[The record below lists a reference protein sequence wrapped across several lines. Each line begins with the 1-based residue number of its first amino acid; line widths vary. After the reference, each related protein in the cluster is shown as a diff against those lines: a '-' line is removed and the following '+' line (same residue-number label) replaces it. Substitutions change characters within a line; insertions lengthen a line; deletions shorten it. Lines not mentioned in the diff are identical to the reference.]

1 MPNLK
6 GIFQGKQKFVTV
18 KAGAVREETPEGGLW
33 TKCRQCGG
41 ILYKKELTSN
51 LGLCGECGFHF
62 RLSARERIAV
72 TLDDNSLVE
81 YDQELLTVDPLGF
94 PGYNIKVEAA
104 RQSTGLDEAI
114 ITGKG
119 SIDGYPVLAGFMDFS
134 FIGASMGSVVGEKV
148 ARLFEKAAR
157 QRVPVIIFCAS
168 GGARMQ
174 EGMFSLMQMAKT
186 AAACA
191 KLQGAR
197 TLYISVLTNPT
208 TAGVF
213 ASFGSLGDIVIA
225 EPGALIGFT
234 GQRVI
239 EETIRQTL
247 PPGFQTAEFALEHGL
262 IDMIVDRR
270 DMRKVLGSLLSLHG
284 GRRQDVG

>member
-18 KAGAVREETPEGGLW
+18 KAGTVQEEAPPGLW
-33 TKCRQCGG
+33 TKCGKCGG
-41 ILYKKELTSN
+41 ILYKKELTQN
-51 LGLCGECGFHF
+51 LGLCSDCGFHF

-72 TLDDNSLVE
+72 TLDADSFAE
-81 YDQELLTVDPLGF
+81 YDEELATVDPLAF
-94 PGYNIKVEAA
+94 PGYGIKVEAA
-104 RQSTGLDEAI
+104 KGATGLDEAI
-114 ITGKG
+114 ITGEG
-119 SIDGYPVLAGFMDFS
+119 TIEGYPVLAGFMDFS

-148 ARLFEKAAR
+148 TRLFERAAR
-157 QRVPVIIFCAS
+157 QRVPVVIFCAS

-191 KLQGAR
+191 RLSAAR

-213 ASFGSLGDIVIA
+213 ASFGSLGDIIIA

-239 EETIRQTL
+239 EETIRQKL

-270 DMRKVLGSLLSLHG
+270 NMKKTLESLLSLHG
-284 GRRQDVG
+284 GRRQDAG

>member
-1 MPNLK
+1 MPAFK

-18 KAGAVREETPEGGLW
+18 KAGAVQEEAPQGLW
-33 TKCRQCGG
+33 TKCGKCGG
-41 ILYKKELTSN
+41 ILYKKELTEN
-51 LGLCGECGFHF
+51 LGLCNDCGFHF
-62 RLSARERIAV
+62 RLSARERMAI
-72 TLDDNSLVE
+72 TLDTDGFDE
-81 YDQELLTVDPLGF
+81 YDEELLTVDPLGF
-94 PGYNIKVEAA
+94 PGYDIKMEGA
-104 RQSTGLDEAI
+104 RQTTGLDEAI

-119 SIDGYPVLAGFMDFS
+119 SIDGYPVLAGFMHFS

-148 ARLFEKAAR
+148 TRLFERAAR
-157 QRVPVIIFCAS
+157 QRVPVVMFCAS

-174 EGMFSLMQMAKT
+174 EGMYSLMQMAKT
-186 AAACA
+186 SAACA
-191 KLQGAR
+191 RLSDTR

-213 ASFGSLGDIVIA
+213 ASFGSLGDIIIA

-239 EETIRQTL
+239 EETIRQKL

-262 IDMIVDRR
+262 VDMIVDRR
-270 DMRKVLGSLLSLHG
+270 NMRKILGLLLAVHG

>member
-1 MPNLK
+1 
-6 GIFQGKQKFVTV
+6 
-18 KAGAVREETPEGGLW
+18 
-33 TKCRQCGG
+33 
-41 ILYKKELTSN
+41 
-51 LGLCGECGFHF
+51 
-62 RLSARERIAV
+62 
-72 TLDDNSLVE
+72 
-81 YDQELLTVDPLGF
+81 
-94 PGYNIKVEAA
+94 
-104 RQSTGLDEAI
+104 
-114 ITGKG
+114 
-119 SIDGYPVLAGFMDFS
+119 MDFS

-148 ARLFEKAAR
+148 ARLFERAAR

-191 KLQGAR
+191 RLSAAR

-213 ASFGSLGDIVIA
+213 ASFGSLGDIIIA
-225 EPGALIGFT
+225 EPGALVGFT

-239 EETIRQTL
+239 EETIRQKL

-270 DMRKVLGSLLSLHG
+270 NMRKTLGSLLSLHG
-284 GRRQDVG
+284 GRRENTG

>member
-1 MPNLK
+1 MPSFK

-18 KAGAVREETPEGGLW
+18 KAGRIREEAPDGLW
-33 TKCRQCGG
+33 TKCERCGG
-41 ILYKKELTSN
+41 ILYKKELTQN
-51 LGLCGECGFHF
+51 LGLCSDCGFHF

-72 TLDDNSLVE
+72 TFDDGNIVE
-81 YDQELLTVDPLGF
+81 YDDELLTVDPLGF
-94 PGYNIKVEAA
+94 PGYDIKVEGAK
-104 RQSTGLDEAI
+104 QTTGLEEAI

-119 SIDGYPVLAGFMDFS
+119 TIDGYPVLAGFMDFS
-134 FIGASMGSVVGEKV
+134 FIGASMGSVVGEKIT
-148 ARLFEKAAR
+148 RLFERAAR
-157 QRVPVIIFCAS
+157 KRMPVVIFCAS

-191 KLQGAR
+191 RLSGTR

-213 ASFGSLGDIVIA
+213 ASFGSLGDIIIA

-239 EETIRQTL
+239 EETIRQKL

-262 IDMIVDRR
+262 IDMIVARR
-270 DMRKVLGSLLSLHG
+270 DMRKTLGSLLSLHG
-284 GRRQDVG
+284 GRRQDAG

>member
-18 KAGAVREETPEGGLW
+18 KAGTVREEAPEGLW
-33 TKCRQCGG
+33 TKCGQCGG

-51 LGLCGECGFHF
+51 LGLCGDCGFHF
-62 RLSARERIAV
+62 RLSARERMAI
-72 TLDDNSLVE
+72 TLDEDSFVE
-81 YDQELLTVDPLGF
+81 YDEELLTVDPLGF
-94 PGYNIKVEAA
+94 PGYDIKVEAA
-104 RQSTGLDEAI
+104 KQATGLDEAI

-134 FIGASMGSVVGEKV
+134 FVGASMGSVVGEKV
-148 ARLFEKAAR
+148 TRLFERAAR
-157 QRVPVIIFCAS
+157 QRVPVIVFCAS

-191 KLQGAR
+191 KLSGTR

-213 ASFGSLGDIVIA
+213 ASFGSLGDIIIA
-225 EPGALIGFT
+225 EPGALVGFT

-239 EETIRQTL
+239 EETIRQKL
-247 PPGFQTAEFALEHGL
+247 PPGFQTSEFALEHGL

-270 DMRKVLGSLLSLHG
+270 NMRKTLGSLLSLHG
-284 GRRQDVG
+284 GRREDAG

>member
-1 MPNLK
+1 MPTFK

-18 KAGAVREETPEGGLW
+18 KAGTVQGETPEGLW
-33 TKCRQCGG
+33 TKCGKCGG
-41 ILYKKELTSN
+41 ILYKKELTEN
-51 LGLCGECGFHF
+51 LGLCSDCGFHF
-62 RLSARERIAV
+62 RLSARERVAV
-72 TLDDNSLVE
+72 TLDADSFVE
-81 YDQELLTVDPLGF
+81 YDEELLTVDPLEF
-94 PGYNIKVEAA
+94 PGYDMKMEGA
-104 RQSTGLDEAI
+104 RQTTGLDEAI
-114 ITGKG
+114 ITGEG
-119 SIDGYPVLAGFMDFS
+119 SIEGYSVLAGFMDFS

-148 ARLFEKAAR
+148 TRLFERASR
-157 QRVPVIIFCAS
+157 QRVPVVMFCAS

-191 KLQGAR
+191 RLADTR

-213 ASFGSLGDIVIA
+213 ASFGSLGDIIIA

-239 EETIRQTL
+239 EETIKQKL
-247 PPGFQTAEFALEHGL
+247 PRAFKLRSLRWNTDWL
-262 IDMIVDRR
+262 I
-270 DMRKVLGSLLSLHG
+270 
-284 GRRQDVG
+284 

>member
-18 KAGAVREETPEGGLW
+18 KAGTVQEEAPPGLW
-33 TKCRQCGG
+33 TKCGKCGG
-41 ILYKKELTSN
+41 ILYKKELTQN
-51 LGLCGECGFHF
+51 LGLCSDCGFHF

-72 TLDDNSLVE
+72 TLDANSFAE
-81 YDQELLTVDPLGF
+81 YDEELLTVDPLGF
-94 PGYNIKVEAA
+94 PGYDVKVEAA
-104 RQSTGLDEAI
+104 KGATGLDEAI
-114 ITGKG
+114 ITGEG
-119 SIDGYPVLAGFMDFS
+119 TIEGYPVLAGFMDFS

-148 ARLFEKAAR
+148 TRLFERAAR
-157 QRVPVIIFCAS
+157 QRVPVVIFCAS

-191 KLQGAR
+191 RLSAAR

-213 ASFGSLGDIVIA
+213 ASFGSLGDIIIA

-239 EETIRQTL
+239 EETIRQKL

-270 DMRKVLGSLLSLHG
+270 NMKKTLESLLSLHG
-284 GRRQDVG
+284 GRRQDAG